1 MQFFNVDSLTT
12 KGSVDNEMAELFQ
25 QAISIRNAE
34 IEDLNGILAIA
45 DAEFGKHYFDEI
57 SLKEQICSPSSVFRV
72 AENVKNEI
80 VGFSYAYL
88 TTAEE
93 IKEKI
98 GIASLP
104 PEIEKSSKIALRKS
118 MAVKSS
124 YQRKGIGAVLL
135 NDALMLFKKQ
145 QMEAVLSITWKSKKG
160 INIAGL
166 MQFYAFKQY
175 KEIPNFWTADSIQK
189 GYLCPECGNP
199 CKCSAVIYTKVL

>member
-1 MQFFNVDSLTT
+1 MRYVARDFSKITGNQEIERAFLLQDAVH
-12 KGSVDNEMAELFQ
+12 
-25 QAISIRNAE
+25 IRNAE
-34 IEDLNGILAIA
+34 IKDLNGIIKIA

-135 NDALMLFKKQ
+135 NDALMLFKEQ